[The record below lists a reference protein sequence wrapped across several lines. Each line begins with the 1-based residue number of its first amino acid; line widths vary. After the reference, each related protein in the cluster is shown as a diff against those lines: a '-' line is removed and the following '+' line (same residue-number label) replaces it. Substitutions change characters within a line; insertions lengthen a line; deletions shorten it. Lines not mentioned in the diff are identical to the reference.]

1 MPEIFPPS
9 SNSLARALI
18 FGAPVAAAALVTGLY
33 ALEWS
38 PWATRA
44 WVPIAQPVQFSH
56 KHHAGQLGIDCR
68 YCHTGVEKSHFAGIP
83 PTETCMTCHSQLYT
97 DAALLAPVRESLA
110 QNRPIV
116 WNRVHDL
123 PNFVYFNHSIHV
135 NKGIGCVACHG
146 RTGKEMNLTWQD
158 QSLYMSWCLQCH
170 RHPEQHVAPR
180 EQVFDVNWQPLADH
194 GRQGIKEARQLVQ
207 SYALQSTGRLTD
219 CYTCHR

>member
-9 SNSLARALI
+9 SNSIARALI
-18 FGAPVAAAALVTGLY
+18 FGTPLVLVSLVASLY

-44 WVPIAQPVQFSH
+44 WAPIAQPVQFSH

-68 YCHTGVEKSHFAGIP
+68 YCHTGVEKSRFAGIP

-97 DAALLAPVRESLA
+97 DQALLAPVRESLA

-123 PNFVYFNHSIHV
+123 PDFVYFNHAIHL

-158 QSLYMSWCLQCH
+158 QTLYMAWCLQCH
-170 RHPEQHVAPR
+170 RHPDQHIAPKG
-180 EQVFDVNWQPLADH
+180 QVFDINWQPLADH
-194 GRQGIKEARQLVQ
+194 GRTTEARQLVKAYDVQ
-207 SYALQSTGRLTD
+207 SSGRLTD

>member
-9 SNSLARALI
+9 SNSVARALI
-18 FGAPVAAAALVTGLY
+18 FGAPLAVVSLVASLY
-33 ALEWS
+33 AIEWS

-44 WVPIAQPVQFSH
+44 WAPIEQPVQFSH

-68 YCHTGVEKSHFAGIP
+68 YCHTSVEKSRFAGIP

-123 PNFVYFNHSIHV
+123 PDFVYFNHSIHV
-135 NKGIGCVACHG
+135 AKGIGCVACHG

-158 QSLYMSWCLQCH
+158 QSLYMAWCLDCH
-170 RHPEQHVAPR
+170 RHPERQVAPKG
-180 EQVFDVNWQPLADH
+180 QAFDINWQPLADH
-194 GRQGIKEARQLVQ
+194 GRKTEARQLVKD
-207 SYALQSTGRLTD
+207 YALQSTGRLTD